1 MGREEHV
8 GICMATLAVLAPAAD
23 VKEAAGL

>member
-1 MGREEHV
+1 MGREENV
-8 GICMATLAVLAPAAD
+8 GVCMAALAVLAPAAD